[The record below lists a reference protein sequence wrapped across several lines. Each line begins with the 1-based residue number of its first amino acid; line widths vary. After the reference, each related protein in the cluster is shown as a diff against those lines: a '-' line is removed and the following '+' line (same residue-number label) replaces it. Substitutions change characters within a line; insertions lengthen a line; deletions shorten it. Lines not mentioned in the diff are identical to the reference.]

1 LSVAEN
7 VALAAASAT
16 RVDDVLG
23 RLGLGDLGLR
33 RIDALSNG
41 QRQRVAVARAVVAR
55 PRLLLADEPT
65 SHQDAVSAQL
75 VIAALRHEADRG
87 AAVVVASHD
96 PAVVAAADTV
106 LDLDRSG

>member
-1 LSVAEN
+1 
-7 VALAAASAT
+7 
-16 RVDDVLG
+16 
-23 RLGLGDLGLR
+23 
-33 RIDALSNG
+33 
-41 QRQRVAVARAVVAR
+41 
-55 PRLLLADEPT
+55 
-65 SHQDAVSAQL
+65 VSAQL